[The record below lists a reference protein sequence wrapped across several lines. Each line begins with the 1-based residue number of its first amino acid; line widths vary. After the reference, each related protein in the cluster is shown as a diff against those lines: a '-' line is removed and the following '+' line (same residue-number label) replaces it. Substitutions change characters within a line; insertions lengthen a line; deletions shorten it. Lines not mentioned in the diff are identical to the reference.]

1 MLVKSENGVTF
12 LDDVLGIVN
21 KVGKTI
27 TVPVKAVVD
36 VVGGVVDVVAA
47 PVKLLGKA
55 LSWVGGWFWERQEV
69 ELTIY
74 YVFTVKQSFVN
85 KFKFNHFYFP
95 FPLLFSINS

>member
-47 PVKLLGKA
+47 PVKVVGKA
-55 LSWVGGWFWERQEV
+55 LSWVGGWF
-69 ELTIY
+69 
-74 YVFTVKQSFVN
+74 
-85 KFKFNHFYFP
+85 
-95 FPLLFSINS
+95 